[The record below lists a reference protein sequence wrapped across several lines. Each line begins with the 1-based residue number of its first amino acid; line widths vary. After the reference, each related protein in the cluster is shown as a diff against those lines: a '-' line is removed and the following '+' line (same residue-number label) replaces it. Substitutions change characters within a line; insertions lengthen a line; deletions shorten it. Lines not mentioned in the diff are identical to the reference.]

1 MHAGPGA
8 LEFSPPR
15 LVVLTP
21 ATARASLAFRSNP
34 EWLPLHLEKLM
45 TKKFSLDEANR
56 MLPLVS
62 RIVRDI
68 IDQYREWQ
76 RTVEAFEIAATLS
89 RSEKPTPEAEALQH
103 KAQEL
108 ARDIQG
114 FVGELSALGL
124 EFKGFELGLV
134 DFPADVEG
142 RPIFWCWKHGEAA
155 VTHWHDVDAGFN
167 GRQPVESL
175 LAPAHQ
181 A

>member
-1 MHAGPGA
+1 
-8 LEFSPPR
+8 
-15 LVVLTP
+15 
-21 ATARASLAFRSNP
+21 
-34 EWLPLHLEKLM
+34 M

-68 IDQYREWQ
+68 IEHYREWQ

-89 RSEKPTPEAEALQH
+89 RSDKPTPEAEALQH

-114 FVGELSALGL
+114 FVGELTRLGL

-142 RPIFWCWKHGEAA
+142 RSIFWCWKHGEAA
-155 VTHWHDVDAGFN
+155 VRFWHDPDAGFN
-167 GRQPVESL
+167 GRQPVDAL
-175 LAPAHQ
+175 LQPSIAHHDGFTHTSP
-181 A
+181 

>member
-1 MHAGPGA
+1 
-8 LEFSPPR
+8 
-15 LVVLTP
+15 
-21 ATARASLAFRSNP
+21 
-34 EWLPLHLEKLM
+34 LHLEKLM

-155 VTHWHDVDAGFN
+155 VTHWHDIDAGFN